1 MRKRDRLN
9 TLCILSGNMSSICD
23 ICTKEPHAH
32 SFKKVAEKRG
42 IAIFYSKPSE
52 AKRYDDTE
60 GILNHVD
67 RAITAHGKKWMCVI
81 DGNQFDA
88 KYVLEYN
95 TGMGLMDLF
104 FNKHMDTLVE
114 VKVINPTIYIRTVM
128 KFLLQFIG
136 EDKLSKITVLD
147 DKPYSILQFI

>member
-1 MRKRDRLN
+1 M
-9 TLCILSGNMSSICD
+9 SICD
-23 ICTKEPHAH
+23 ICAKDPLAH
-32 SFKKVAEKRG
+32 SFKKVTEKRG
-42 IAIFYSKPSE
+42 IAVFSTKPSQ
-52 AKRYDDTE
+52 AKCYDDTQ

-67 RAITAHGKKWMCVI
+67 KAITAHGKKWMCII
-81 DGNQFDA
+81 DGDNFDA
-88 KYVLEYN
+88 KYTLEYK

-104 FNKHMDTLVE
+104 FNKHMDTLIE

-147 DKPYSILQFI
+147 DKPYSILQFM

>member
-1 MRKRDRLN
+1 M
-9 TLCILSGNMSSICD
+9 SICD
-23 ICTKEPHAH
+23 ICAKDPLAH
-32 SFKKVAEKRG
+32 SFKKVTEKRG
-42 IAIFYSKPSE
+42 IAVFYTKPSQ
-52 AKRYDDTE
+52 AKCYDDTQ

-67 RAITAHGKKWMCVI
+67 KAITAHGKKWMCII
-81 DGNQFDA
+81 DGDNFDA
-88 KYVLEYN
+88 KYTLEYR

-128 KFLLQFIG
+128 KFLLLFIG